1 MISKINL
8 YRLFLLSMYFAFLI
22 WYSGSGDKMTPTE
35 IKRGIDTLKA
45 YALENEEVSS
55 FYGTDNTIDS
65 LNTMALTDDGGEF
78 IMVNLI
84 KYRDIAK
91 YPENSKWSN
100 DTDPMIAEQR
110 YFEGLKMFRKV
121 GHPIFFSKVVSKF
134 IDDSDSGEWDVVIL
148 VRYRSMRDLFNM
160 AIDAAVSGNSIHKW
174 ASIEKTNVFPVKSQ
188 ISLFLPKFFITLLFL
203 LVAYIPALIKRAHQ
217 K

>member
-78 IMVNLI
+78 ILSLI
-84 KYRDIAK
+84 HI
-91 YPENSKWSN
+91 
-100 DTDPMIAEQR
+100 
-110 YFEGLKMFRKV
+110 
-121 GHPIFFSKVVSKF
+121 
-134 IDDSDSGEWDVVIL
+134 
-148 VRYRSMRDLFNM
+148 
-160 AIDAAVSGNSIHKW
+160 
-174 ASIEKTNVFPVKSQ
+174 
-188 ISLFLPKFFITLLFL
+188 
-203 LVAYIPALIKRAHQ
+203 
-217 K
+217 